1 MVILGLLLVL
11 LITLGKNL
19 AELLKSKENVV
30 EFSKKLMVVH
40 QVKDHKHV
48 VLSCTVILKHPSF
61 KNIMMR
67 NQLP

>member
-1 MVILGLLLVL
+1 MVILGILQVL

-40 QVKDHKHV
+40 LAQD
-48 VLSCTVILKHPSF
+48 LKHAV
-61 KNIMMR
+61 
-67 NQLP
+67 L